1 MSGNVATDPLDIA
14 RGLLQVD
21 DHAFQG
27 VVTKL
32 RTTKGSPFALDVMKE
47 GADRIDALTAALRA
61 LVAKAP
67 KVSGPP
73 RENSLWIAERISRTH
88 RTQYS
93 TAGWRCECGYKYA
106 SFGFGNSVVEDH
118 RITEAVLAGL
128 AARADE
134 C

>member
-1 MSGNVATDPLDIA
+1 MSADRTPLELA
-14 RGLLQVD
+14 HEFLAVD

-47 GADRIDALTAALRA
+47 GADRIDALTAVLRA
-61 LVAKAP
+61 LVEAP
-67 KVSGPP
+67 KVVEPP
-73 RENSLWIAERISRTH
+73 KENPLWIAERISRTH
-88 RTQYS
+88 RTNYS
-93 TAGWRCECGYKYA
+93 AAGWRCECGHKYIHGVG
-106 SFGFGNSVVEDH
+106 GFQIEDH

-128 AARADE
+128 LAAQADE